1 MFEFA
6 GGGARAPIETESR
19 GASAPAGRPTFH
31 PTMRSLA
38 MAQVWLTQR
47 KPVDIRE
54 KQAGGVKCI

>member
-6 GGGARAPIETESR
+6 GGGARAPIEAESR
-19 GASAPAGRPTFH
+19 SANAPAGVASLFH
-31 PTMRSLA
+31 LA
-38 MAQVWLTQR
+38 ACAELRLTHR